1 VLQWQICYQIIKG
14 ICLGLHYLHERKII
28 HLDLK
33 PDNVLLDDSMVPKI
47 ADFGLSRLLS
57 EEKSR
62 MVTERIFGTRRYM
75 APEYLVNGD
84 ITVKSDIYSLGL
96 IIREM
101 VMGPNNEGTTT
112 ENVYSRR
119 NN

>member
-1 VLQWQICYQIIKG
+1 
-14 ICLGLHYLHERKII
+14 
-28 HLDLK
+28 
-33 PDNVLLDDSMVPKI
+33 
-47 ADFGLSRLLS
+47 
-57 EEKSR
+57 
-62 MVTERIFGTRRYM
+62 M

-101 VMGPNNEGTTT
+101 VMGPNNKGTTT

>member
-1 VLQWQICYQIIKG
+1 MLQWQICYQIIKG

-62 MVTERIFGTRRYM
+62 MVTERILEQG
-75 APEYLVNGD
+75 
-84 ITVKSDIYSLGL
+84 
-96 IIREM
+96 
-101 VMGPNNEGTTT
+101 
-112 ENVYSRR
+112 
-119 NN
+119 